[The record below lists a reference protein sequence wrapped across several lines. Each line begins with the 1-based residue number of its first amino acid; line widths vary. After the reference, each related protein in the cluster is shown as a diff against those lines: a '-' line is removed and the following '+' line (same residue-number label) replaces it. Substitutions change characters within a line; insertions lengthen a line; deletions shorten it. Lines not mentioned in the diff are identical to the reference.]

1 VRHSWRPDLPR
12 QSRSPRTPATYSSTG
27 TARRIAALEAGCAS
41 VPAVVDESIMAGDGD
56 LDAMATENLGRQDL
70 PELAQANLFARYS
83 ESG

>member
-1 VRHSWRPDLPR
+1 
-12 QSRSPRTPATYSSTG
+12 
-27 TARRIAALEAGCAS
+27 
-41 VPAVVDESIMAGDGD
+41 MAGDGD